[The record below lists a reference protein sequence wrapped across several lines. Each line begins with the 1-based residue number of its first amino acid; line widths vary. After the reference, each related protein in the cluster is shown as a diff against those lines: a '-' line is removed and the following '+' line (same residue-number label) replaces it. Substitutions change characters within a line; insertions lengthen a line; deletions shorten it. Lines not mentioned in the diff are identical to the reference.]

1 MHNVLESDRDD
12 AGKISPLD
20 RREALAVPY
29 LAGFL
34 TLGMLLKYH
43 CELSTTLGVM
53 MFVNMILAI
62 ISLYVSREASS
73 DGKVLDW
80 VFFGGF
86 NLLVIIG
93 LIGSLCLR
101 C

>member
-29 LAGFL
+29 LAAFL
-34 TLGMLLKYH
+34 TLGTLLKHH
-43 CELSTTLGVM
+43 CELSTTIGVM
-53 MFVNMILAI
+53 LFVNMILVI
-62 ISLYVSREASS
+62 ITLYVVREASS
-73 DGKVLDW
+73 DAKVLDW
-80 VFFGGF
+80 VFLGGF
-86 NLLVIIG
+86 NFLVIIG